1 MEKLTA
7 ELAILTARRDAL
19 LAKQSAA
26 KIALDRALD
35 ARQLNLTD
43 GDINDEQIALK
54 KQAAVDTAASALA
67 GFEIASSAMA
77 SRVADAQ
84 ARLDKETQ
92 TVAASKAS
100 EKLAGQ
106 IDILDNL
113 HVKWLET
120 TRAFMV
126 ALDDVGSAR
135 PEMLQVAGFL
145 RGTAGEIEMAVDVGL
160 PALRDIVDHVRNGL
174 APIPKEEPKA
184 VAKPPAPPAP
194 VTKLVF
200 SKFALTWID
209 AGGQQRIIG
218 KWRDVEL
225 PLTAADYALSAGL
238 AVLTTDPMRAKT
250 RGHSLG
256 HPESA
261 WLNDLETHTGP
272 NIAGSQSVQPAQPF
286 IRREANRP
294 PFVVNNREGRRS

>member
-1 MEKLTA
+1 
-7 ELAILTARRDAL
+7 
-19 LAKQSAA
+19 
-26 KIALDRALD
+26 
-35 ARQLNLTD
+35 
-43 GDINDEQIALK
+43 
-54 KQAAVDTAASALA
+54 
-67 GFEIASSAMA
+67 
-77 SRVADAQ
+77 
-84 ARLDKETQ
+84 
-92 TVAASKAS
+92 
-100 EKLAGQ
+100 
-106 IDILDNL
+106 
-113 HVKWLET
+113 
-120 TRAFMV
+120 MV

-160 PALRDIVDHVRNGL
+160 PALRDIVGHVRDGL

-184 VAKPPAPPAP
+184 VAKPPAPPVP

-218 KWRDVEL
+218 KWRDIEL
-225 PLTAADYALSAGL
+225 PLTAADYALATGL
-238 AVLTTDPMRAKT
+238 ALLTTDPMCAKT

-256 HPESA
+256 HPEAA